1 MSPRHG
7 ADELSASAPRRP
19 PVGLDVIAM
28 RLIAAPPVAGAAPN
42 QPLHI
47 LQVASLAPAPRRHI
61 PNARV
66 LHNLALD
73 IDASHRPRPS

>member
-7 ADELSASAPRRP
+7 AEEVSAGAPRRSP
-19 PVGLDVIAM
+19 RGLDVIAT
-28 RLIAAPPVAGAAPN
+28 RLIAAPPVASAAPT

-47 LQVASLAPAPRRHI
+47 FQVASLAPALRRHI

-66 LHNLALD
+66 LHSLALD